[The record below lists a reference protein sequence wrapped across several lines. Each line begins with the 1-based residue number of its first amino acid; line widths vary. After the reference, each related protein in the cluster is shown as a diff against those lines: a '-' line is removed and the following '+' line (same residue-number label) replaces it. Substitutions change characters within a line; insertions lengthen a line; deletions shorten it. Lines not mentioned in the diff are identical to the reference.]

1 LVEVFDS
8 GEAAQPYVS
17 AEVGGAAKPTGSA
30 KPLGSQ
36 PPESSNQPNYLNYP
50 NRLASLT
57 HPNRA
62 NQRAQKSLVGLLVA
76 CLLAVLSACSTA
88 EPSTGGTS
96 AEASSQAPSAESV
109 IPSAA
114 DEGDYAVTTRE
125 ITVPIG
131 NQSIYGVAYLP
142 DAESPVPLVIISHG
156 LGITHES
163 VSEYARFLASHGIA
177 AYTPDFRGGSTMSRS
192 DGETTEMSVMTEAD
206 DIEAVMA
213 AASGWEFFD
222 QENLYLMGESQ
233 GGAASAVVAAR
244 RPGDVDKLVLLY
256 PAFVIPDVVHESYE
270 SLDALPETFSMFG
283 WMTLGRV
290 YGEDV
295 WDWDFEADA
304 RSYPNP
310 VLIIQ
315 GTADLVVPPAYAERA
330 DAAYPDSQLHMLEGA
345 GHGFYGS
352 EEDTAKQYALEFL
365 Q

>member
-1 LVEVFDS
+1 MMKLKYANS
-8 GEAAQPYVS
+8 
-17 AEVGGAAKPTGSA
+17 
-30 KPLGSQ
+30 PLGV
-36 PPESSNQPNYLNYP
+36 P
-50 NRLASLT
+50 
-57 HPNRA
+57 RA
-62 NQRAQKSLVGLLVA
+62 TPRVPRRFR
-76 CLLAVLSACSTA
+76 LLAALTGLALALGVLSACSNDGTT
-88 EPSTGGTS
+88 PSGPQDPSVSGS
-96 AEASSQAPSAESV
+96 GAPSVGAET
-109 IPSAA
+109 PSDNAA
-114 DEGDYAVTTRE
+114 DSSTPVDASDGSYKVSTRE

-131 NQSIYGVAYLP
+131 DQSIYGVAYLP
-142 DAESPVPLVIISHG
+142 DTDTPVPLVIISHG

-163 VSEYARFLASHGIA
+163 VGEYARFLASHGIA

-206 DIEAVMA
+206 DIEAIMA
-213 AASGWEFFD
+213 AATGWEFFD

-233 GGAASAVVAAR
+233 GGAASGVVAAR
-244 RPGDVDKLVLLY
+244 RPDDVDKLVLLY
-256 PAFVIPDVVHESYE
+256 PAFVIPDVVRESYP
-270 SLDALPETFSMFG
+270 SRSDLPETFSMFG

-315 GTADLVVPPAYAERA
+315 GTADVVVPPAYAERA

-352 EEDTAKQYALEFL
+352 EEDTAKQYALDFL
-365 Q
+365 R